1 MNDIEQLWVVLA
13 AAAVGAVLVTIAWAR
28 YARARS
34 WRLRDHF
41 GPEYERV
48 VQELGDTAEAERV
61 LEARERRVENFR
73 LRELSQLQ
81 RAQLA
86 TQWNGIQARFA
97 HEPAI
102 AVTAANEL
110 INEVLRARGYPTLS
124 FEQRVADLSV
134 EQPLVVEHYRAAHE
148 LSGSVFNGAVDR
160 ERLRQALVHYRKL
173 FTELLHED
181 RGIAA
186 PPAPLRRDRAA

>member
-1 MNDIEQLWVVLA
+1 M
-13 AAAVGAVLVTIAWAR
+13 
-28 YARARS
+28 
-34 WRLRDHF
+34 
-41 GPEYERV
+41 
-48 VQELGDTAEAERV
+48 
-61 LEARERRVENFR
+61 
-73 LRELSQLQ
+73 
-81 RAQLA
+81 
-86 TQWNGIQARFA
+86 
-97 HEPAI
+97 
-102 AVTAANEL
+102 
-110 INEVLRARGYPTLS
+110 RARGYPTLS

-134 EQPLVVEHYRAAHE
+134 EHPLVVQHYRAAHE